1 VSIGEKGQV
10 FSDVAQCASVRFA
23 THSLI
28 FTKSPEV
35 EVNAAPVL
43 MVWNSTLVISITPL
57 WFLFLMSLNIRKIE
71 RPVKVFVVISSGC
84 L

>member
-1 VSIGEKGQV
+1 MSIGEKGQV

-57 WFLFLMSLNIRKIE
+57 WFLFLMSLNIRNADQ
-71 RPVKVFVVISSGC
+71 PVKYRFGFKNPC

>member
-1 VSIGEKGQV
+1 MSIGEKGQV

-43 MVWNSTLVISITPL
+43 IAWNSTLVMSFAPLRCCEAKIQGRALVVLYRLAISL
-57 WFLFLMSLNIRKIE
+57 RGL
-71 RPVKVFVVISSGC
+71 
-84 L
+84 

>member
-1 VSIGEKGQV
+1 MSIGEKGQV

-43 MVWNSTLVISITPL
+43 IAWNSTLVMSFAPL
-57 WFLFLMSLNIRKIE
+57 RCCLCMSTNIRNAD
-71 RPVKVFVVISSGC
+71 RPVKDFIVSKNLC